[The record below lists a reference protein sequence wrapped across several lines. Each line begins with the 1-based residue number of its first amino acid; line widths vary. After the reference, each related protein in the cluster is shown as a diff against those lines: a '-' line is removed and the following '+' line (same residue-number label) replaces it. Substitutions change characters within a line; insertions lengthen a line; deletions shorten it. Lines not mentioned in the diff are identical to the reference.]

1 MIALL
6 TRDRFVFFN
15 TYNTMTTNWTND
27 AFTEACADFLERKA
41 TIEELQVEL
50 DQLKSEIL
58 DYFRANELKEY
69 VQDGFRIAAVKKTTK
84 KYSRQFLRE
93 KAQAEEK
100 LKAAK
105 ELEEETGACEVVV
118 NEFNHLSV
126 KSIEGDG

>member
-41 TIEELQVEL
+41 TIEELQAEL

-84 KYSRQFLRE
+84 KYSRQFLRD

-105 ELEEETGACEVVV
+105 TASER
-118 NEFNHLSV
+118 
-126 KSIEGDG
+126 K